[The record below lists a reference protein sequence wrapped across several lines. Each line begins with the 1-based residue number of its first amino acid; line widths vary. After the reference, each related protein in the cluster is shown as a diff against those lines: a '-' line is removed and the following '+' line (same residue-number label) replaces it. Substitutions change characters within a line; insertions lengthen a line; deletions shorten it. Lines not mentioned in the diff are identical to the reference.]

1 MKKIGI
7 WILLLLC
14 CILPVRA
21 QEMGSITIELQDSI
35 DDLSKENVEFEI
47 VQVAKLVDGYYV
59 WDEAFQDVSLDLNAD
74 LKAEEME
81 QLIGDL
87 KNKEYE
93 GIRVK
98 TDEKGI
104 VKISDVD
111 QGLYLIDPVNIN
123 EYENVQSMLVS
134 VPEWDE
140 EDLVYHVVVYPKH
153 SPFEKLVLKK
163 VDRDTQKEI
172 LDSIEFTSY
181 KDKDCKE
188 EIKTYKGNGT
198 ITFLLRDQKMYLKET
213 KAPSGYIL
221 SKQVICVEVK
231 DHDLYV
237 DGKKLETNE
246 FLFEN
251 TKVDVP
257 TGVQYQEN
265 IYVTLGLISL
275 VVILHLIYKKLR
287 K

>member
-59 WDEAFQDVSLDLNAD
+59 WDEAFQDVSLDLNAE

-104 VKISDVD
+104 AKISDVD

>member
-59 WDEAFQDVSLDLNAD
+59 WDEAFQDVSLDLNAE

-153 SPFEKLVLKK
+153 SPFEKLLLKK

>member
-153 SPFEKLVLKK
+153 SPFEKLLLKK

>member
-59 WDEAFQDVSLDLNAD
+59 WDEAFHDVSLDLNAE

-104 VKISDVD
+104 AKISDVD

-153 SPFEKLVLKK
+153 SPFEKLLLKK

>member
-59 WDEAFQDVSLDLNAD
+59 WDEAFQDVSLDLNAE

-104 VKISDVD
+104 AKISDVD

-153 SPFEKLVLKK
+153 SPFEKLLLKK

>member
-21 QEMGSITIELQDSI
+21 QEMGSIKIELQDSI

-59 WDEAFQDVSLDLNAD
+59 WDEAFQDVSLDLNAE

>member
-140 EDLVYHVVVYPKH
+140 EDLIYHVVVYPKH
-153 SPFEKLVLKK
+153 SPFEKLLLKK

>member
-59 WDEAFQDVSLDLNAD
+59 WDEAFQDVSLDLNAE

-104 VKISDVD
+104 AKISDVD

-153 SPFEKLVLKK
+153 SPFEKLLLKT

>member
-104 VKISDVD
+104 AKISDVD

>member
-1 MKKIGI
+1 MKKIGL

-14 CILPVRA
+14 CIFPVRA

-59 WDEAFQDVSLDLNAD
+59 WDEAFQDVSLDLNAE

-104 VKISDVD
+104 AKISDVD

-181 KDKDCKE
+181 KDKDCK
-188 EIKTYKGNGT
+188 
-198 ITFLLRDQKMYLKET
+198 
-213 KAPSGYIL
+213 
-221 SKQVICVEVK
+221 
-231 DHDLYV
+231 
-237 DGKKLETNE
+237 
-246 FLFEN
+246 
-251 TKVDVP
+251 
-257 TGVQYQEN
+257 
-265 IYVTLGLISL
+265 
-275 VVILHLIYKKLR
+275 
-287 K
+287 

>member
-21 QEMGSITIELQDSI
+21 QEMGSITIELQHSI

-59 WDEAFQDVSLDLNAD
+59 WDEAFQDVSLDLNAE

-104 VKISDVD
+104 AKISDVD

-153 SPFEKLVLKK
+153 SPFEKLLLKK

>member
-59 WDEAFQDVSLDLNAD
+59 WDEAFQDVSLDLNAE

-104 VKISDVD
+104 AKISDVD

-140 EDLVYHVVVYPKH
+140 EYLVYHVVVYPKH

>member
-35 DDLSKENVEFEI
+35 DDLSKENIEFEI

-59 WDEAFQDVSLDLNAD
+59 WDEAFQDVSLDLNAE

-104 VKISDVD
+104 AKISDVD

-153 SPFEKLVLKK
+153 SPFEKLLLKK

>member
-47 VQVAKLVDGYYV
+47 VQVAKLVDEYYV

-104 VKISDVD
+104 AKISDVD

-140 EDLVYHVVVYPKH
+140 EYLVYHVVVYPKH

>member
-1 MKKIGI
+1 M
-7 WILLLLC
+7 
-14 CILPVRA
+14 
-21 QEMGSITIELQDSI
+21 
-35 DDLSKENVEFEI
+35 
-47 VQVAKLVDGYYV
+47 
-59 WDEAFQDVSLDLNAD
+59 SLDLNAE

-104 VKISDVD
+104 AKISDVD

-198 ITFLLRDQKMYLKET
+198 ITFLMRDQKMYLKET

>member
-21 QEMGSITIELQDSI
+21 QEMGSIKIELQDSI

-153 SPFEKLVLKK
+153 SPFEKLLLKK

>member
-59 WDEAFQDVSLDLNAD
+59 WDEAFQDVSLDLNAE

-104 VKISDVD
+104 AKISDVD

-140 EDLVYHVVVYPKH
+140 EDLVYHVVVYPK
-153 SPFEKLVLKK
+153 KK
-163 VDRDTQKEI
+163 SKH
-172 LDSIEFTSY
+172 
-181 KDKDCKE
+181 
-188 EIKTYKGNGT
+188 IKGMEQSHFYC
-198 ITFLLRDQKMYLKET
+198 
-213 KAPSGYIL
+213 
-221 SKQVICVEVK
+221 VIKRC
-231 DHDLYV
+231 
-237 DGKKLETNE
+237 
-246 FLFEN
+246 
-251 TKVDVP
+251 
-257 TGVQYQEN
+257 
-265 IYVTLGLISL
+265 I
-275 VVILHLIYKKLR
+275 
-287 K
+287 

>member
-1 MKKIGI
+1 MKKIGL

-14 CILPVRA
+14 CIFPVRA

-59 WDEAFQDVSLDLNAD
+59 WDEAFQDVSLDLNAE

-104 VKISDVD
+104 AKISDVD

-123 EYENVQSMLVS
+123 EYENVQSILVS

-198 ITFLLRDQKMYLKET
+198 ITFLMRDQKMYLKET